1 MGWLQLGSALIGGAA
16 GFSGQQSANRTNI
29 KLMREQHAFAERMSN
44 TAVSRRMADLRNA
57 GINPILAGKFDASTP
72 AGAMATVGNAGL
84 AGAQGAQAAGTT
96 GVEIAKSDSQIGL
109 LEAQIINQ
117 FADVI
122 MKESQAELAM
132 VMAEKGVDE
141 ILNLRTAREKME
153 WEAQLRELEVPGLKA
168 EADLWRWLSSAD
180 IDEISKAAG
189 KAAPLVAAVLRVFM
203 VNIRSGGG
211 RK

>member
-1 MGWLQLGSALIGGAA
+1 MSVWSAIGGIA
-16 GFSGQQSANRTNI
+16 GGLFGAMGQHSANQANKQI
-29 KLMREQHAFAERMSN
+29 ARENRAFQERMSN

-72 AGAMATVGNAGL
+72 AGAMATMGNVG
-84 AGAQGAQAAGTT
+84 AAGVT
-96 GVEIAKSDSQIGL
+96 GAAEGVASANAAQKIDSEIGL
-109 LEAQIINQ
+109 LEAQIVNQ

-122 MKESQAELAM
+122 MKESQAELSM
-132 VMAEKGVDE
+132 VMAEKGIDE

-168 EADLWRWLSSAD
+168 EADLWRWLGQAD
-180 IDEISKAAG
+180 VDEISKAAG
-189 KAAPLVAAVLRVFM
+189 KAAPLVAAVLRVFIL
-203 VNIRSGGG
+203 NIRKGGG